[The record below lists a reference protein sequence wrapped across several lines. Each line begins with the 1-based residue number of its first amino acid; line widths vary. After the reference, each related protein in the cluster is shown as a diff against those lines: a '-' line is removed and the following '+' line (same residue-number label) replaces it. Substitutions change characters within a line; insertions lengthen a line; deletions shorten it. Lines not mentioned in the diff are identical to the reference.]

1 MNLTAYYTASNVSF
15 APLANSWSGLEQGV
29 SRARGDVY
37 VVAKLTDKL
46 FNPKIE
52 FGLDFPSNSVVRSDQ
67 ALSFGLQELQKD
79 LNEMNKQATYLVVFG
94 VFAPIGNSGK
104 TNIQE
109 IATNSLSS
117 IFFNVINE
125 QVKKIVSDIFKTN
138 KINFNFNSSVYNQNI
153 LDLNN
158 NKSSFSLGSNVS
170 ESIGRYLFK
179 NRVIFSL
186 GGSVEGLLQS
196 GAVQQDVRLLP
207 DFTIEVL
214 INPSGSFRATLFYK
228 QNIDYLTN
236 TTGTGKMGKTG
247 AGISYRKEADKFW
260 ELFFRKKKKQQT
272 FPVNPQDPAATKQD
286 DLP

>member
-1 MNLTAYYTASNVSF
+1 
-15 APLANSWSGLEQGV
+15 
-29 SRARGDVY
+29 
-37 VVAKLTDKL
+37 
-46 FNPKIE
+46 
-52 FGLDFPSNSVVRSDQ
+52 
-67 ALSFGLQELQKD
+67 
-79 LNEMNKQATYLVVFG
+79 MNKQATYLVVFG
-94 VFAPIGNSGK
+94 VFAPVGNTRSS
-104 TNIQE
+104 NFQE

-170 ESIGRYLFK
+170 ASIGSSLFK

-207 DFTIEVL
+207 DFTIEIL
-214 INPSGSFRATLFYK
+214 INPSGSFRATLFYR
-228 QNIDYLTN
+228 QNIDYLTG
-236 TTGTGKMGKTG
+236 TTGTGKMNRAG
-247 AGISYRKEADKFW
+247 AGLTYRKEADKIW
-260 ELFFRKKKKQQT
+260 DLFFGKKKKQQ
-272 FPVNPQDPAATKQD
+272 PIPIIPPDPAEAIQEDSLRNTNN
-286 DLP
+286 